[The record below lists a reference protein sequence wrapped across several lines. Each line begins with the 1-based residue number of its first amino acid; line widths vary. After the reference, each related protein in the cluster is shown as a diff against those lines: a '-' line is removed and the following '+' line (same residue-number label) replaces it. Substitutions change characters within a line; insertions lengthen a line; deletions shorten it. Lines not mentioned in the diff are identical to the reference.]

1 MNSSKKIGVLGG
13 GQLGRMLIQK
23 AIDYNIEFDVMD
35 PDPNAPCKNLAARFK
50 VGDLKKFEDVI
61 DFGKD
66 LDIITIEIEKVNAEA
81 LAVLEKQGKLVYPQA
96 RVIQLI
102 QDKRAQKKFYIE
114 NSIPTSEYALVQ
126 SNEEIKKHP
135 EMIPGF
141 HKLAKDGYDGRGVQ
155 KITTKRDISKSFSEP
170 GLIEKAVDLEKE
182 ISCIVSRNANG
193 DIKSF
198 PLVEMVFHPEANLVD
213 YLLSPANVSQ
223 EIENKAESLAIKIIE
238 KLDMVG
244 ILAVEMFL
252 TKTGDILVNEMAPRT
267 HNSGHQ
273 SIESNESSQF
283 EQHLRSI
290 LNWPPGSTDIRV
302 PSAMVNLLG
311 ADGHTGEAIY
321 EGMDKILQVSG
332 VHIHLYGKKIT
343 KPFRK
348 MGHITITDEDA
359 GSLKEKIKF
368 VKENFRIIA

>member
-1 MNSSKKIGVLGG
+1 VLGG

-50 VGDLKKFEDVI
+50 VGDLKNYEDVI
-61 DFGKD
+61 EFAKD

-81 LAVLEKQGKLVYPQA
+81 LAALEKQGKLVYPQA

-102 QDKRAQKKFYIE
+102 QDKRAQKNFYIE
-114 NSIPTSEYALVQ
+114 NSIPTSAFVIVNN
-126 SNEEIKKHP
+126 NEEIKNHP

-141 HKLAKDGYDGRGVQ
+141 HKLAKDGYDGKGVQ
-155 KITTKRDISKSFSEP
+155 KITTEEDISKSFTEP

-182 ISCIVSRNANG
+182 ISCIVSRNAKG
-193 DIKSF
+193 EIKSF

-223 EIENKAESLAIKIIE
+223 EVENKAESLAIKIIE

-252 TKTGDILVNEMAPRT
+252 TKSGEILVNEMAPRT

-311 ADGHTGEAIY
+311 ADGYTGVAKY
-321 EGMDKILQVSG
+321 EGIEKILQVSG

-348 MGHITITDEDA
+348 MGHITIADEDA